1 MDRKDQS
8 KALFLN
14 GETIQAIA
22 DRFNISRRTVERWAD
37 AGNWREEKEQQSN
50 VVPLAKPKQP
60 KLVTHPPIR
69 APLRRS
75 DSGIDD
81 LEVIEGA
88 IAELSASLPVAEDK
102 SKGGIATALGRL
114 VELRQKMQPK
124 TAAELAQQVIDLGI
138 SPAEFV
144 AELKEKWQQRRA

>member
-1 MDRKDQS
+1 MDRKDQA

-22 DRFNISRRTVERWAD
+22 DRFDISRRTVERWAD

-60 KLVTHPPIR
+60 KLATHPPVR
-69 APLRRS
+69 VPLRRS
-75 DSGIDD
+75 EGLDD

-88 IAELSASLPVAEDK
+88 IAELAAALPDADDK
-102 SKGGIATALGRL
+102 SKGGIANALRGL
-114 VELRQKMQPK
+114 VEYKRKLRPP
-124 TAAELAQQVIDLGI
+124 TATELAQQVIELGI
-138 SPAEFV
+138 SPTEFV
-144 AELKEKWQQRRA
+144 RELKEKWQHRA

>member
-1 MDRKDQS
+1 MDRKDQA

-37 AGNWREEKEQQSN
+37 GGNWREEKEQQSN
-50 VVPLAKPKQP
+50 VVPLAKPKQQP
-60 KLVTHPPIR
+60 KLTTHPPVR

-75 DSGIDD
+75 DSIDD

-88 IAELSASLPVAEDK
+88 IAELSASLPDSPVM
-102 SKGGIATALGRL
+102 SKGSIANALRGLIEYKRKL
-114 VELRQKMQPK
+114 QPP
-124 TAAELAQQVIDLGI
+124 TAADLAQQVIDLGI

-144 AELKEKWQQRRA
+144 AELKERWQHRA

>member
-22 DRFNISRRTVERWAD
+22 DRFGISRRTVERWAD

-50 VVPLAKPKQP
+50 VVPLAKPKP
-60 KLVTHPPIR
+60 KPTTTHPPIR

-75 DSGIDD
+75 EGMDD

-88 IAELSASLPVAEDK
+88 IAELSASLTDPEER
-102 SKGGIATALGRL
+102 SKGSIATALCRL
-114 VELRQKMQPK
+114 IELRRKLQPP
-124 TAAELAQQVIDLGI
+124 TSTELAQQLIDLGI

-144 AELKEKWQQRRA
+144 RELKEKWQQRA